1 MLQDLQY
8 TQLHFLKSQLLVNVD
23 WDYYLFSFLKF
34 QMPHLPKIQIIFR
47 IIVYYNTNRNTNMK
61 KRILS

>member
-23 WDYYLFSFLKF
+23 SDYYLFSFLKF